1 MKKLHHIVLVLAL
14 AATLFT
20 GCNKDEGVTPRPPVP
35 ETADQTIMFYLTG
48 TNLGSYFRKNVDD
61 AMNAIDRNILH
72 NSRVLVF
79 IQPQR
84 GLSMVLELYYTPR
97 NDDYVPGAQF
107 SYEHCKVDTLRRWA
121 DADFNSMDRGT
132 ITEVISYM
140 AEQAPARRYGLIL
153 GGHGLGWVPDGTSV
167 NAIRFSAFQDFW
179 SPMPDALP
187 TRWMGDSGKRAEIP
201 QLAAAFDNTGLHF
214 DYLLFDACFMSSIE
228 ALYDLRG
235 CADRIIASPCEVMA
249 AGFNYTDILPH
260 LLADAGTSYDLP
272 GVCSEYHDYYMN
284 RATTKSGCIAL
295 TVTGE
300 LEPLAA
306 IVKEI
311 ETKYPGKT
319 YDRASLQTYEGLDE
333 HVFYDLQGYI
343 EAICDEKDPL
353 LDNFRAQMGKTFPTE
368 SRLHTPSFYS
378 VYGLGDAPNGMHTI
392 ENGKYSG
399 VTTSAPCE
407 RFAPE
412 WGQTAWYRAT
422 H

>member
-14 AATLFT
+14 AAPLFT
-20 GCNKDEGVTPRPPVP
+20 GCTKDEGVTPRPPVP

-121 DADFNSMDRGT
+121 DADFNSMDGGT

-179 SPMPDALP
+179 SPMPNALP
-187 TRWMGDSGKRAEIP
+187 SRWMGDSGKRAEIP
-201 QLAAAFDNTGLHF
+201 QLAAAFGNTGLHF

-235 CADRIIASPCEVMA
+235 CADHIIASPCEVMA

-311 ETKYPGKT
+311 ETKYPGQT

-353 LDNFRAQMGKTFPTE
+353 LDKFRAQMGKTFPTE

-392 ENGKYSG
+392 EDGKYSG

>member
-20 GCNKDEGVTPRPPVP
+20 GCTKDEGVTPRPPVP

-121 DADFNSMDRGT
+121 DADFNSMDGGT

-179 SPMPDALP
+179 SPMPNALP

-201 QLAAAFDNTGLHF
+201 QLAAAFGNTGLHF

-235 CADRIIASPCEVMA
+235 CADHIIASPCEVMA

-311 ETKYPGKT
+311 ETKYPGQT
-319 YDRASLQTYEGLDE
+319 YDRASLQTYEGLD
-333 HVFYDLQGYI
+333 
-343 EAICDEKDPL
+343 
-353 LDNFRAQMGKTFPTE
+353 
-368 SRLHTPSFYS
+368 
-378 VYGLGDAPNGMHTI
+378 
-392 ENGKYSG
+392 
-399 VTTSAPCE
+399 
-407 RFAPE
+407 
-412 WGQTAWYRAT
+412 
-422 H
+422 

>member
-179 SPMPDALP
+179 SPMPNALP

-201 QLAAAFDNTGLHF
+201 QLAAASGNTGLHF

-272 GVCSEYHDYYMN
+272 GVCSEYYDYYMN

-353 LDNFRAQMGKTFPTE
+353 LDKFRAQMGKAFPTE

-392 ENGKYSG
+392 EDGKYSG

-412 WGQTAWYRAT
+412 WAQTSWYRAT

>member
-97 NDDYVPGAQF
+97 NDDYVPDIVLVRTLQGRYPAPLSGRRLQLDGQRYDHR
-107 SYEHCKVDTLRRWA
+107 SYLYLGPNRLRTSIRPPPSADT
-121 DADFNSMDRGT
+121 
-132 ITEVISYM
+132 
-140 AEQAPARRYGLIL
+140 
-153 GGHGLGWVPDGTSV
+153 GGS
-167 NAIRFSAFQDFW
+167 W
-179 SPMPDALP
+179 SPGRYVGQCHPVLRIPGFREPDAECPADPLDG
-187 TRWMGDSGKRAEIP
+187 RFRQAAEIP
-201 QLAAAFDNTGLHF
+201 QLAAAFGNTGLHF

-311 ETKYPGKT
+311 ETKYPGQT

-353 LDNFRAQMGKTFPTE
+353 LDKFRAQMGKTFPTE

-412 WGQTAWYRAT
+412 WGQTSWYRAT

>member
-1 MKKLHHIVLVLAL
+1 
-14 AATLFT
+14 
-20 GCNKDEGVTPRPPVP
+20 
-35 ETADQTIMFYLTG
+35 
-48 TNLGSYFRKNVDD
+48 
-61 AMNAIDRNILH
+61 
-72 NSRVLVF
+72 
-79 IQPQR
+79 
-84 GLSMVLELYYTPR
+84 
-97 NDDYVPGAQF
+97 
-107 SYEHCKVDTLRRWA
+107 
-121 DADFNSMDRGT
+121 
-132 ITEVISYM
+132 
-140 AEQAPARRYGLIL
+140 
-153 GGHGLGWVPDGTSV
+153 
-167 NAIRFSAFQDFW
+167 
-179 SPMPDALP
+179 MPNALP

-201 QLAAAFDNTGLHF
+201 QLAAAFGNTGLHF

-235 CADRIIASPCEVMA
+235 CADHIIASPCEVMA

-311 ETKYPGKT
+311 ETKYPGQT

-353 LDNFRAQMGKTFPTE
+353 LDKFRAQMGKAFPTE

-392 ENGKYSG
+392 EDGKYSG

>member
-140 AEQAPARRYGLIL
+140 AGTSIRSDPRRTRA
-153 GGHGLGWVPDGTSV
+153 GLGPGRYVGQCHPVLRIPG
-167 NAIRFSAFQDFW
+167 FLE
-179 SPMPDALP
+179 PDAECP
-187 TRWMGDSGKRAEIP
+187 A
-201 QLAAAFDNTGLHF
+201 
-214 DYLLFDACFMSSIE
+214 
-228 ALYDLRG
+228 
-235 CADRIIASPCEVMA
+235 
-249 AGFNYTDILPH
+249 
-260 LLADAGTSYDLP
+260 
-272 GVCSEYHDYYMN
+272 
-284 RATTKSGCIAL
+284 
-295 TVTGE
+295 
-300 LEPLAA
+300 
-306 IVKEI
+306 
-311 ETKYPGKT
+311 
-319 YDRASLQTYEGLDE
+319 
-333 HVFYDLQGYI
+333 
-343 EAICDEKDPL
+343 DPL
-353 LDNFRAQMGKTFPTE
+353 DGRFRQAG
-368 SRLHTPSFYS
+368 
-378 VYGLGDAPNGMHTI
+378 
-392 ENGKYSG
+392 
-399 VTTSAPCE
+399 
-407 RFAPE
+407 
-412 WGQTAWYRAT
+412 
-422 H
+422 

>member
-20 GCNKDEGVTPRPPVP
+20 GCTKDEGVTPRPPVP

-121 DADFNSMDRGT
+121 DADFNSMDGGT

-187 TRWMGDSGKRAEIP
+187 TR
-201 QLAAAFDNTGLHF
+201 
-214 DYLLFDACFMSSIE
+214 
-228 ALYDLRG
+228 
-235 CADRIIASPCEVMA
+235 
-249 AGFNYTDILPH
+249 
-260 LLADAGTSYDLP
+260 
-272 GVCSEYHDYYMN
+272 
-284 RATTKSGCIAL
+284 
-295 TVTGE
+295 
-300 LEPLAA
+300 
-306 IVKEI
+306 
-311 ETKYPGKT
+311 
-319 YDRASLQTYEGLDE
+319 
-333 HVFYDLQGYI
+333 
-343 EAICDEKDPL
+343 
-353 LDNFRAQMGKTFPTE
+353 
-368 SRLHTPSFYS
+368 
-378 VYGLGDAPNGMHTI
+378 
-392 ENGKYSG
+392 
-399 VTTSAPCE
+399 
-407 RFAPE
+407 
-412 WGQTAWYRAT
+412 
-422 H
+422 

>member
-20 GCNKDEGVTPRPPVP
+20 GCTKDEGVTPRPPVP

-121 DADFNSMDRGT
+121 DADFNSMDGGT

-179 SPMPDALP
+179 SPMPNALP

-201 QLAAAFDNTGLHF
+201 QLAAAFGNTGLHF

-235 CADRIIASPCEVMA
+235 CADHIIASPCEVMA

-311 ETKYPGKT
+311 ETKYPGQT

-353 LDNFRAQMGKTFPTE
+353 LDKFRA
-368 SRLHTPSFYS
+368 
-378 VYGLGDAPNGMHTI
+378 
-392 ENGKYSG
+392 
-399 VTTSAPCE
+399 
-407 RFAPE
+407 
-412 WGQTAWYRAT
+412 
-422 H
+422 

>member
-1 MKKLHHIVLVLAL
+1 
-14 AATLFT
+14 
-20 GCNKDEGVTPRPPVP
+20 
-35 ETADQTIMFYLTG
+35 
-48 TNLGSYFRKNVDD
+48 
-61 AMNAIDRNILH
+61 
-72 NSRVLVF
+72 
-79 IQPQR
+79 
-84 GLSMVLELYYTPR
+84 
-97 NDDYVPGAQF
+97 
-107 SYEHCKVDTLRRWA
+107 
-121 DADFNSMDRGT
+121 
-132 ITEVISYM
+132 
-140 AEQAPARRYGLIL
+140 
-153 GGHGLGWVPDGTSV
+153 
-167 NAIRFSAFQDFW
+167 
-179 SPMPDALP
+179 MPNALP

-201 QLAAAFDNTGLHF
+201 QLAAAFGNTGLHF

-353 LDNFRAQMGKTFPTE
+353 LDKFRAQMGKGLPDGKPAAYAFA
-368 SRLHTPSFYS
+368 FYFARAGIWIGRRS
-378 VYGLGDAPNGMHTI
+378 EWMHTI
-392 ENGKYSG
+392 EDGKIFRRNDQRPGANDS
-399 VTTSAPCE
+399 P
-407 RFAPE
+407 RN
-412 WGQTAWYRAT
+412 GQTSGTGRPTDPTDQNGNWDGTSDEESEIFGAFYTSLGR
-422 H
+422 HFPFILP

>member
-179 SPMPDALP
+179 SPMPNALP

-201 QLAAAFDNTGLHF
+201 QLAAAFGNTGLHF

-272 GVCSEYHDYYMN
+272 GVCSEYYDYYMN

-311 ETKYPGKT
+311 ETKYPGKRT
-319 YDRASLQTYEGLDE
+319 TGHRCKPTKGSTSMYSTTCRDTSRRSATKRIRCSISSE
-333 HVFYDLQGYI
+333 HKWERPSRRKAGCIRLRSTRYMDWATLRTGCI
-343 EAICDEKDPL
+343 
-353 LDNFRAQMGKTFPTE
+353 RSKT
-368 SRLHTPSFYS
+368 
-378 VYGLGDAPNGMHTI
+378 
-392 ENGKYSG
+392 ENIP
-399 VTTSAPCE
+399 A
-407 RFAPE
+407 
-412 WGQTAWYRAT
+412 
-422 H
+422 

>member
-179 SPMPDALP
+179 SPMPNALP

-201 QLAAAFDNTGLHF
+201 QLAAAFGNTGLHF

-235 CADRIIASPCEVMA
+235 CADRIIASPCE
-249 AGFNYTDILPH
+249 
-260 LLADAGTSYDLP
+260 
-272 GVCSEYHDYYMN
+272 
-284 RATTKSGCIAL
+284 K
-295 TVTGE
+295 
-300 LEPLAA
+300 
-306 IVKEI
+306 
-311 ETKYPGKT
+311 
-319 YDRASLQTYEGLDE
+319 
-333 HVFYDLQGYI
+333 
-343 EAICDEKDPL
+343 
-353 LDNFRAQMGKTFPTE
+353 
-368 SRLHTPSFYS
+368 
-378 VYGLGDAPNGMHTI
+378 
-392 ENGKYSG
+392 
-399 VTTSAPCE
+399 
-407 RFAPE
+407 
-412 WGQTAWYRAT
+412 
-422 H
+422 

>member
-179 SPMPDALP
+179 SPMPNALP

-201 QLAAAFDNTGLHF
+201 QLAAAFGNTGLHF

-249 AGFNYTDILPH
+249 AGRSPANWSRWRLSSRRSKRSIRGKRTTGHRCKPTK
-260 LLADAGTSYDLP
+260 GSTSMYSTTCRDTSRRSATKRIR
-272 GVCSEYHDYYMN
+272 CSISSEHKWE
-284 RATTKSGCIAL
+284 RPSRRKAGCIRLRSTRYMDWATL
-295 TVTGE
+295 RTGC
-300 LEPLAA
+300 
-306 IVKEI
+306 IRS
-311 ETKYPGKT
+311 KT
-319 YDRASLQTYEGLDE
+319 
-333 HVFYDLQGYI
+333 
-343 EAICDEKDPL
+343 
-353 LDNFRAQMGKTFPTE
+353 
-368 SRLHTPSFYS
+368 
-378 VYGLGDAPNGMHTI
+378 
-392 ENGKYSG
+392 ENIP
-399 VTTSAPCE
+399 A
-407 RFAPE
+407 
-412 WGQTAWYRAT
+412 
-422 H
+422 